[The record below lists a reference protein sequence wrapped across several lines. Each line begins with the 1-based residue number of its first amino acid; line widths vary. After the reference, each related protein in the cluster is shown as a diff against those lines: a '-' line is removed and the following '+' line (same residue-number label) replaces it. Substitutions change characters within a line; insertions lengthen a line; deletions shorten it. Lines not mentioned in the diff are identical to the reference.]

1 MCPLYFF
8 VCHLSFSLLFYV
20 GIVKGCECMVSN
32 GSLITKKVIA
42 YSFKDLMKT
51 KDFQKISIKE
61 IMSHADYRRQTFYD
75 HFLDKYELLEWCYQQ
90 DIKEVTE
97 HLLQYEHWQ
106 KIILRLLAYLKK
118 NKLFYQKILLLSE
131 PIHFEAYFVSQ
142 IELILNNIEEHTPTD
157 TIKFLSFGVSG
168 YIKEW
173 LMTDCI
179 QDEADLA
186 VSLNKMILSLLE
198 GEKK

>member
-1 MCPLYFF
+1 
-8 VCHLSFSLLFYV
+8 
-20 GIVKGCECMVSN
+20 MVST

-75 HFLDKYELLEWCYQQ
+75 HFVDKYELLEWCYQQ

-106 KIILRLLAYLKK
+106 KIILRLLSYLKK
-118 NKLFYQKILLLSE
+118 NQLFYQKILLLPE
-131 PIHFEAYFVSQ
+131 PIGFETYFVSQ
-142 IELILNNIEEHTPTD
+142 IQLILKNIDEDIPNE
-157 TIKFLSFGVSG
+157 TIKFLSFGVAG

-179 QDEADLA
+179 QDETELA
-186 VSLNKMILSLLE
+186 ASLNKMILSLSE
-198 GEKK
+198 G